1 MDKIRGNR
9 WVKMPELTKSLF
21 FISSPPAKVFKRL
34 LKTQQSKE
42 KKKKKDKQNE
52 TGNSVK

>member
-1 MDKIRGNR
+1 MVTTHGNR
-9 WVKMPELTKSLF
+9 RVKMPELAKSLF

-42 KKKKKDKQNE
+42 KKKSKQNE
-52 TGNSVK
+52 TGNTVK

>member
-9 WVKMPELTKSLF
+9 WVKMPELAKSLF

>member
-1 MDKIRGNR
+1 MSQNAR
-9 WVKMPELTKSLF
+9 TSQKSVFHLQ
-21 FISSPPAKVFKRL
+21 SSKVFKRL